1 MTKPEQLH
9 GSHGRP
15 RTRPV
20 GRRIAMLLAIP
31 LAALVSLWVFS
42 AGTTLSAALQRSEF
56 TRMYKDVGL
65 PAGTVIGAI
74 QRERAAAVAVLT
86 ARTAAGWR

>member
-1 MTKPEQLH
+1 
-9 GSHGRP
+9 
-15 RTRPV
+15 
-20 GRRIAMLLAIP
+20 MLLAIP

-65 PAGTVIGAI
+65 RPAPSSGRSSAS
-74 QRERAAAVAVLT
+74 APPP
-86 ARTAAGWR
+86 WPS